1 MQNMIRSLWSTRVF
15 AIYPTIESLAS
26 SYTVNDDL
34 RRETDTGYREVVPGD
49 KTRRSIA
56 RVSLFRD
63 RFWRSSKEREDNVV
77 RSDFF
82 RGENVIRGYLVARD
96 TTKWFRYLANEG
108 ERNKF
113 RATRR
118 PASVIGWRCTKI
130 IPEIWMWLLNVLA
143 QVKLRFNFATK
154 FIIDR
159 IKLLVRMPRS
169 KI

>member
-1 MQNMIRSLWSTRVF
+1 MRNMIRSLWSTRVF

-49 KTRRSIA
+49 DKTRRSIA

-63 RFWRSSKEREDNVV
+63 RFWRSSEEQEDNVV

-82 RGENVIRGYLVARD
+82 GERMSSGDISWRAIRHKVV
-96 TTKWFRYLANEG
+96 RYLANEG

-113 RATRR
+113 RATTRR
-118 PASVIGWRCTKI
+118 PASVIGCRTKI
-130 IPEIWMWLLNVLA
+130 IPGI
-143 QVKLRFNFATK
+143 
-154 FIIDR
+154 
-159 IKLLVRMPRS
+159 
-169 KI
+169 